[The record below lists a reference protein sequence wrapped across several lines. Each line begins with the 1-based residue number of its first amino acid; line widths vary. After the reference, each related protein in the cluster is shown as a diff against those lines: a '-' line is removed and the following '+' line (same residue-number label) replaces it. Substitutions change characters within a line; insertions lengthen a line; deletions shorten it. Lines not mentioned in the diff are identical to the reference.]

1 MSTVSGVFP
10 NAITPSFAPTSD
22 PAEQARLRR
31 QNESAVFSPVEEIDQ
46 NSETRPANIEQPGRL
61 EAESATN
68 VRPQLHAPEQSE
80 PEVTETAQAEKASQP
95 DSISERATQRD
106 PESTQRAEQQPQ
118 AGREDQTRQESADL
132 QGEIELI
139 RELASRDREVRAH
152 EQAHQASGGE
162 YAGAAVFSYR
172 RGPDGKQYAVGGE
185 VSIDISRESSPA
197 DTIDKAERVRRAA
210 LAPAEPSAQDRRVAA
225 LASQLVL
232 EAQAA
237 LRTEERQKT
246 EKTEEESAEQ
256 DELQVEEKAKVA
268 KSDEEESAK
277 DEEASGDSEER
288 LDEILTRTAETVAAA
303 LNAAY
308 QTQSAKDVGF
318 NLDTTV

>member
-31 QNESAVFSPVEEIDQ
+31 QNESAVFSPVEEVEQ
-46 NSETRPANIEQPGRL
+46 NTETRPTNIEQPGRL

-68 VRPQLHAPEQSE
+68 VRSQARAQNQSE
-80 PEVTETAQAEKASQP
+80 SEVTETAEVRAGNQSASASEQVTER
-95 DSISERATQRD
+95 DS
-106 PESTQRAEQQPQ
+106 ESIQRADQQPQ
-118 AGREDQTRQESADL
+118 SSQQDQSSQERTDL
-132 QGEIELI
+132 QDEIELI
-139 RELASRDREVRAH
+139 RELAARDREVRAH

-162 YAGAAVFSYR
+162 HAGAAVFTYR
-172 RGPDGKQYAVGGE
+172 QGPDGKQYAVGGE

-197 DTIDKAERVRRAA
+197 DTIDKAEQVRRAA
-210 LAPAEPSAQDRRVAA
+210 LAPAEPSVQDRRVAA

-232 EAQAA
+232 EAQAD

-246 EKTEEESAEQ
+246 EKTDEERAEQ
-256 DELQVEEKAKVA
+256 DELQVEEKQKIAQ
-268 KSDEEESAK
+268 SDETESAK
-277 DEEASGDSEER
+277 DEEVSGENEER
-288 LDEILTRTAETVAAA
+288 LDEILRRTAETVAAA
-303 LNAAY
+303 LEAAY
-308 QTQSAKDVGF
+308 QTQSAQDVGF